1 MPSERCKLPAY
12 VPHDPL
18 LWFRAVEA
26 NFNIHKVL
34 TEKDRASLTIAALPE
49 RQLQSVGDLLDV
61 PPSDLYSA
69 IKGRL
74 LTVDAPTF
82 QDSWERCLLLPV
94 MRAGEKPT
102 DVHRILTSWLTGHDP
117 EDPFLRATFLQ
128 KMPGD
133 LKRMLLARTDCTLAQ
148 LAAFAD
154 TIHSCAVRAPVVNR
168 LETSRA
174 FRTTAPGLSE
184 EVPVAVDSDCNLPT
198 VCAVSA
204 APVPSRRPAAAAGR
218 PSAAPPAG
226 GASSTQRHS
235 GGYCWYHGRFGVNAC
250 ACKPGCTWQ
259 KNAFS
264 PGQ

>member
-26 NFNIHKVL
+26 NFAIHKVL
-34 TEKDRASLTIAALPE
+34 AEKDKASLTIAALPE
-49 RQLQSVGDLLDV
+49 RQLQTIGDLLDV
-61 PPSDLYSA
+61 PPSDLYTA

-74 LTVDAPTF
+74 LTVDSPSF

-94 MRAGEKPT
+94 LRSGEKPT
-102 DVHRILTSWLTGHDP
+102 DVHRQLTSWLSGHDP
-117 EDPFLRATFLQ
+117 EDPFLRATFLA

-133 LKRMLLARTDCTLAQ
+133 IKKMLLARTDCTLAQ

-154 TIHSCAVRAPVVNR
+154 TIHSCAVRALAVNR
-168 LETSRA
+168 LESMAPFLSREVSP
-174 FRTTAPGLSE
+174 AP
-184 EVPVAVDSDCNLPT
+184 VDPDYNLPA

-204 APVPSRRPAAAAGR
+204 PPSRRTTAGR
-218 PSAAPPAG
+218 PPPTSAAG
-226 GASSTQRHS
+226 GASSTQRHN
-235 GGYCWYHGRFGVNAC
+235 GGYCWYHGRFGVNAR

>member
-1 MPSERCKLPAY
+1 M
-12 VPHDPL
+12 
-18 LWFRAVEA
+18 
-26 NFNIHKVL
+26 
-34 TEKDRASLTIAALPE
+34 
-49 RQLQSVGDLLDV
+49 
-61 PPSDLYSA
+61 
-69 IKGRL
+69 
-74 LTVDAPTF
+74 
-82 QDSWERCLLLPV
+82 LPV
-94 MRAGEKPT
+94 LRAGEKPT

-133 LKRMLLARTDCTLAQ
+133 LKKMLLARTDCTLAQ

-154 TIHSCAVRAPVVNR
+154 TIHSCAVRAPAVNR
-168 LETSRA
+168 LDASGA
-174 FRTTAPGLSE
+174 FRSTAQYLSAE
-184 EVPVAVDSDCNLPT
+184 EYPVSEDSVCSPPT

-226 GASSTQRHS
+226 GASSTQRLN
-235 GGYCWYHGRFGVNAC
+235 GGYCWYHGRFGVNAR

-259 KNAFS
+259 KNAFL

>member
-61 PPSDLYSA
+61 APSDLYTA

-82 QDSWERCLLLPV
+82 QDSWERCLLHPV
-94 MRAGEKPT
+94 LRSGEKPT
-102 DVHRILTSWLTGHDP
+102 DVHRVLTSWLTGHDP
-117 EDPFLRATFLQ
+117 EDPFLRATFLA

-133 LKRMLLARTDCTLAQ
+133 IKKMLLARTDCTLSQ

-154 TIHSCAVRAPVVNR
+154 TIHSCSTRAPAVHR
-168 LETSRA
+168 LDVPATQHSDVSA
-174 FRTTAPGLSE
+174 DFLSSSSPSLQIPG
-184 EVPVAVDSDCNLPT
+184 SDLPS
-198 VCAVSA
+198 VCAVSKKPA
-204 APVPSRRPAAAAGR
+204 VAPAR
-218 PSAAPPAG
+218 SAATSSTG
-226 GASSTQRHS
+226 GASSTQRHTS
-235 GGYCWYHGRFGVNAC
+235 HGAYCWYHARFGVNARS
-250 ACKPGCTWQ
+250 CKPGCSWP
-259 KNAFS
+259 KNVSS